1 MPPTDN
7 EEQPQNG
14 TGEGQ
19 ETSAGT
25 LYKVRSGALIGLFIL
40 AILYTAYFAAPIL
53 IPMALAFLLSM
64 ILAPIVGWLE
74 RFHIPTMLGAAV
86 VLVVL
91 LTGICAGVYGLSK
104 PATHWIKEAPHAVK
118 KLERTFHSVNGPFH
132 EIQETKQKVESLSS
146 DNSSPGPAPKPVKVV
161 NQSPGVMGNVAS
173 AAPIVL
179 TGVGITIVLLY
190 FLLAAG
196 DSFLR
201 SLAHVVPRWSDK
213 KRVVEIARGIQ
224 SHISRYLLTITL
236 INLCLGLVDGLALW
250 AIGIPNPLLWG
261 VMIAIFNYVPYIGA
275 ATAIGVLTL
284 IALVTFSHIGMILL
298 VPGVVLA
305 VAILEGQFV
314 TPHVVGHRLVLS
326 PVAVFIALVVSG
338 WIWGIAGAIMAVPLL
353 ASFKIMCEEIEA
365 LKPIAEF
372 LTVYSLG
379 NNRGSHNGNGDD

>member
-1 MPPTDN
+1 MPPTN
-7 EEQPQNG
+7 KEEQPPNG
-14 TGEGQ
+14 AGE
-19 ETSAGT
+19 EREISPDT
-25 LYKVRSGALIGLFIL
+25 LYKVRSGALIGIFIL

-91 LTGICAGVYGLSK
+91 LTGIGAGVYGLSK
-104 PATHWIKEAPHAVK
+104 PAIHWIKEAPHAVK
-118 KLERTFHSVNGPFH
+118 KLERTFHSINGPFH
-132 EIQETKQKVESLSS
+132 EIQETKQKVESMSS
-146 DNSSPGPAPKPVKVV
+146 DNSTPGPAPKPVKVV
-161 NQSPGVMGNVAS
+161 NQSPGVMGHMASVA
-173 AAPIVL
+173 PTVL
-179 TGVGITIVLLY
+179 T
-190 FLLAAG
+190 G

-224 SHISRYLLTITL
+224 HHISRYLLTITL
-236 INLCLGLVDGLALW
+236 INLCLGLVDGLVLW

-314 TPHVVGHRLVLS
+314 TPHVVGRRLVLS

-365 LKPIAEF
+365 LNPIAEF

-379 NNRGSHNGNGDD
+379 NGRSVRNGDGDD